1 MPKEKGPEWEFFGG
15 EDGLITELTAGNVRH
30 FWACQFC
37 GLRLGGKVFPNR
49 RAHIHLSGDPA
60 LRNGIVARVCDAA
73 PADVKAR
80 FSLLV
85 LTKRRQKDE
94 ETQKRKRA
102 GALLKMNGAGA
113 SPFKQS
119 KLRYRNSLPDDD
131 VDLAWGRAFF
141 GLDIPVAKIS
151 MPLFREAIV
160 ATQQSSRAYVQFI
173 ITLLVQST

>member
-15 EDGLITELTAGNVRH
+15 EDGLITEVTAGNVRH
-30 FWACQFC
+30 FWQCQFC
-37 GLRLGGKVFPNR
+37 GERLGGKIFPNR
-49 RAHIHLSGDPA
+49 RARIHLSGDPA
-60 LRNGIVARVCDAA
+60 LRNGIVAKVCHAA

-80 FSLLV
+80 FSVLV
-85 LTKRRQKDE
+85 LTKRQKKTE

-102 GALLKMNGAGA
+102 GELLKIKGAVA

-119 KLRYRNSLPDDD
+119 KLRYRSSLPDDD

-151 MPLFREAIV
+151 TPLFREAIV
-160 ATQQSSRAYVQFI
+160 ATQQSKR
-173 ITLLVQST
+173 T